1 MSKMQVAFLFLVPDA
16 DPKEHRV
23 VMSHSSVLNMTVIPV
38 KDYHQAVQVSQELV
52 EQGVQAIEL
61 CGGFGHI
68 GLGKVA
74 EAVGENAAV
83 GAVRF
88 DCHPSM
94 GGKSGDEIFNS

>member
-1 MSKMQVAFLFLVPDA
+1 MSKLQVAFLYLVPDA
-16 DPKEHRV
+16 DPKEHRITLSQSA
-23 VMSHSSVLNMTVIPV
+23 MLNLTVIAV
-38 KDYHQAVQVSQELV
+38 KDYHQAVQVCQELV

-68 GLGKVA
+68 GLAKVA

-88 DCHPSM
+88 DSHPSM
-94 GGKSGDEIFNS
+94 GGKSGDEIFNT